1 MFSLGKA
8 NNLINRLHEISIRIV
23 RSDNE
28 SKFENLLEKNK
39 EITIHPSNLQL
50 LMTEVYKI
58 INGYAAPTNH
68 GYLFK
73 RKYRKNSLK
82 SRGSTHNL
90 KNFQIILNKNKKRA
104 RYGSET
110 IFYRTPQFKLANS
123 LSEFNW
129 KIKTWK
135 CDTLVI

>member
-1 MFSLGKA
+1 
-8 NNLINRLHEISIRIV
+8 
-23 RSDNE
+23 
-28 SKFENLLEKNK
+28 
-39 EITIHPSNLQL
+39 
-50 LMTEVYKI
+50 MTEVYKI
-58 INGYAAPTNH
+58 KNGYAPPTNH
-68 GYLFK
+68 GHLFK

-110 IFYRTPQFKLANS
+110 IFYRTPQCKLANS
-123 LSEFNW
+123 LSEFNS

-135 CDTLVI
+135 CETLVM